1 MQWAQDIDG
10 HGSVL
15 AVTGE
20 YKVTV
25 SEFAKR
31 VADLESDGTLRPCK
45 RPAYAKKVYQ
55 EKRDEQKA

>member
-1 MQWAQDIDG
+1 MSI
-10 HGSVL
+10 
-15 AVTGE
+15 
-20 YKVTV
+20 KVTV

-45 RPAYAKKVYQ
+45 RPVYAKKVYQ